1 MADYRFYLD
10 RVLTKK
16 KAVDVFPTDGLISYW
31 KFNSIDS
38 GLIDEVGDLAG
49 SIIGDVSLD
58 DGLIENSYNFNGGY
72 VRNVI
77 DEPDKLSRANF
88 FNDEVS
94 FSTWLKP
101 NSLSTSYIIH
111 SAEASNTGTRREHLI
126 SALIINEKF
135 NINVFGNDSSAI
147 PISVNEWTHFAMT
160 AKENGDIKVYKNG
173 ELEFSGTTNTGIS
186 NARYFSIGARSNG
199 PILYTGNID
208 DTVMW
213 NRLLTVEEIQ
223 TIYNLGAQ
231 FL

>member
-16 KAVDVFPTDGLISYW
+16 KAVDFFPTDGLISYW

-49 SIIGDVSLD
+49 SIVGDVSLD

-77 DEPDKLSRANF
+77 DEPEKLSRANF

-94 FSTWLKP
+94 FSMWIKP
-101 NSLSTSYIIH
+101 NSLETAYILH
-111 SAEASNTGTRREHLI
+111 SAFTSFEGTRRLHLI
-126 SALIINEKF
+126 SALILNENV

-186 NARYFSIGARSNG
+186 NARFFSIGARSNAG
-199 PILYTGNID
+199 LSYTGNID
-208 DTVMW
+208 DTAMW
-213 NRLLTVEEIQ
+213 SRLLTQEEIQ